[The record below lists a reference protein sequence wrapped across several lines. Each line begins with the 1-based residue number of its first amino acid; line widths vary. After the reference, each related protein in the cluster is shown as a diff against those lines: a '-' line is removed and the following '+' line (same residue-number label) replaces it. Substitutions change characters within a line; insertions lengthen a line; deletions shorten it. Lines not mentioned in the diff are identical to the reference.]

1 MRFTT
6 SRMVVLIAAVA
17 LVATASPALAD
28 TSHRAYPD
36 SIRIEGTTI
45 ELAGYDLASYEGVEL
60 LLLEIGKVQGSDD
73 ISFLDNDDFP
83 ATLRARIYE
92 TLTRESEP
100 TIEESHGVYSPA
112 ASRALA
118 ADLLLEG
125 PDAKP
130 PTESMLSGYTCGWGY
145 KKVSY
150 RPGLI
155 TYYWFELKTSF
166 CWNGTRIQSTP
177 VQAVNG
183 DGSWGWSYEGCAI
196 CTVVGIP
203 SPTKYESY
211 AKGEMNIGVGPA
223 SHTRWPWIKHV
234 VNQHGTVWTS
244 YHD

>member
-1 MRFTT
+1 
-6 SRMVVLIAAVA
+6 MVTVA
-17 LVATASPALAD
+17 LVATASPTMAAATD
-28 TSHRAYPD
+28 QEYPN
-36 SIRIEGTTI
+36 SIRIAGSTI

-83 ATLRARIYE
+83 ATVGTRIVE

-100 TIEESHGVYSPA
+100 MVKESDGVYSPIA
-112 ASRALA
+112 GRALA

-125 PDAKP
+125 PDGRLP
-130 PTESMLSGYTCGWGY
+130 SESVLASYTCGWGY
-145 KKVSY
+145 KKVQY
-150 RPGLI
+150 RPGIL

-166 CWNGTRIQSTP
+166 CWNGTRIQSSP

-183 DGSWGWSYEGCAI
+183 DGSWGWAYEGCSI
-196 CTVVGIP
+196 CTVTGIP

-211 AKGEMNIGVGPA
+211 AKGKMNIGVGPT

-234 VNQHGTVWTS
+234 VNHQGTVWTS
-244 YHD
+244 SHD